1 MKLVDNLR
9 STRSTD
15 EEFEEISSA
24 QNEIKVR
31 VSVYFF
37 SIFSR
42 SSNPFSLE

>member
-31 VSVYFF
+31 VSVFF
-37 SIFSR
+37 SDFSR